1 MFASRMV
8 RHLVGVLFCG
18 AAGLSLTSMVLPSV
32 IAATGLSDALW
43 ARFSLSGY
51 AAHTVV
57 LWAIGGWGVARA
69 GTMQAGGLIMGL
81 LGLICGLVLSCIAI
95 GTDFKSLTVLGIS
108 SCGYGLTVG
117 ILVGKLLEMPED
129 GGRGM

>member
-51 AAHTVV
+51 AAHAVV
-57 LWAIGGWGVARA
+57 LWAIGV
-69 GTMQAGGLIMGL
+69 GL
-81 LGLICGLVLSCIAI
+81 
-95 GTDFKSLTVLGIS
+95 
-108 SCGYGLTVG
+108 
-117 ILVGKLLEMPED
+117 LVGKLLEMPED